1 MFSDVSHELIATV
14 YVDEKE
20 KLYWKEKK
28 FAADY
33 ELLEKK
39 LPGKQLGFGSH
50 TNDEQQWLISASSDR
65 EPGETYLFNRRTK
78 ALTLQYRVRE
88 TLPRADLCEMKPVRY
103 KSSDGLEI
111 PGYLT
116 LPKGVEAKSL
126 PVLMFPHG
134 GPWGRDYWGYNSLA
148 QFWANRG
155 YGVLEMN
162 FRGSTGYGKKFLDAG
177 NNEWGQKMQDDIT
190 WGVKY
195 LVAQGIAN
203 PKRVGIIGGSYGG
216 YATLAA
222 VTFTPDVYA
231 AAVAIVAPSNL
242 NTLLESIPPYWEPV
256 RKMFYQRMGDP
267 TTEAGKEQL
276 ARQSPLN
283 SANKIKTPLMVVQG
297 ANDPRVNKRE
307 SDQIVIAL
315 RDRSFPVEY
324 LVADDE
330 GHGFRRPINNLALF
344 AAAEK
349 FLAQYLDA
357 RYQPEMSPEVA
368 KRLQELT
375 VDPKTVTVTKK
386 IDAGTLSVPT
396 PAVDPKPGIYKYRAN
411 ISAGGQQFALTLQTE
426 IKDDGVNLLFI
437 DSMTT
442 PMGEGTDTATVA
454 KGSLLIRS
462 RVVKQGPL
470 TVDATY
476 DGPKVTGKVTMNGT
490 DKPIDTDLGGP
501 AFAEAAGAP
510 FVIASLP
517 LKDGYTTSYRNFDVQ
532 KQKVKIEQLQVNG
545 IETVTVPAGTFESYK
560 VDVTNPDDPAERVT
574 YWVAKS
580 NRSVVKIE
588 AKIPA
593 MGGATMS
600 AELQ

>member
-1 MFSDVSHELIATV
+1 
-14 YVDEKE
+14 
-20 KLYWKEKK
+20 
-28 FAADY
+28 
-33 ELLEKK
+33 
-39 LPGKQLGFGSH
+39 
-50 TNDEQQWLISASSDR
+50 
-65 EPGETYLFNRRTK
+65 
-78 ALTLQYRVRE
+78 
-88 TLPRADLCEMKPVRY
+88 
-103 KSSDGLEI
+103 
-111 PGYLT
+111 
-116 LPKGVEAKSL
+116 
-126 PVLMFPHG
+126 
-134 GPWGRDYWGYNSLA
+134 
-148 QFWANRG
+148 
-155 YGVLEMN
+155 
-162 FRGSTGYGKKFLDAG
+162 
-177 NNEWGQKMQDDIT
+177 
-190 WGVKY
+190 
-195 LVAQGIAN
+195 
-203 PKRVGIIGGSYGG
+203 
-216 YATLAA
+216 
-222 VTFTPDVYA
+222 
-231 AAVAIVAPSNL
+231 
-242 NTLLESIPPYWEPV
+242 
-256 RKMFYQRMGDP
+256 
-267 TTEAGKEQL
+267 
-276 ARQSPLN
+276 
-283 SANKIKTPLMVVQG
+283 
-297 ANDPRVNKRE
+297 
-307 SDQIVIAL
+307 
-315 RDRSFPVEY
+315 
-324 LVADDE
+324 
-330 GHGFRRPINNLALF
+330 
-344 AAAEK
+344 
-349 FLAQYLDA
+349 
-357 RYQPEMSPEVA
+357 
-368 KRLQELT
+368 
-375 VDPKTVTVTKK
+375 VDPKTVTLTKK

-545 IETVTVPAGTFESYK
+545 SETVTVPAGTFESYK